1 MSEKL
6 LQEVKHAIG
15 VSEMSISQ
23 MSEDMHGGWNQ
34 EHISEMSQVAYSEA
48 PDKEIDD
55 ENLAISEE
63 E

>member
-34 EHISEMSQVAYSEA
+34 EHISEMS
-48 PDKEIDD
+48 
-55 ENLAISEE
+55 
-63 E
+63 